1 MPCEVM
7 PMNATTPPTLAD
19 DLLRGA
25 GAISVFVYGTEEMRR
40 EDNRNVGGLPIFH
53 IGALLCV
60 RKSSILAHI
69 AQQEAA
75 AVERLAAAT
84 AAPKAQPTQ
93 RPKRPRRRLV
103 REVEAT
109 Q

>member
-40 EDNRNVGGLPIFH
+40 EVYRNVGGLPIFH
-53 IGALLCV
+53 IGSLLCA

-75 AVERLAAAT
+75 AIERLATTA
-84 AAPKAQPTQ
+84 AAPKVRETP
-93 RPKRPRRRLV
+93 RPKRPRGRAPI
-103 REVEAT
+103 EAH
-109 Q
+109 